1 MTALPASLELHIV
14 ETEAAPHESVEQ
26 QKVRAAQ
33 AGDMAMV
40 TADLQERNVVC
51 TSKRGVT
58 NDNLRTK
65 LERVLRGEGEWQGT
79 IMYRRD
85 QRFTIRDHDASHKA
99 ELDRTICNSALC
111 DAS

>member
-1 MTALPASLELHIV
+1 MEAIEQEIEARFKIGSTLTANV
-14 ETEAAPHESVEQ
+14 NDG
-26 QKVRAAQ
+26 VRFC
-33 AGDMAMV
+33 DMAMV
-40 TADLQERNVVC
+40 KADLQERNVVC
-51 TSKRGVT
+51 KRGVT

-65 LERVLRGEGEWQGT
+65 LKRVLRGEGEWQGT